1 LTDSLRAVIL
11 YTCGQKKAM
20 ASLGHACGRAAKALD
35 QAGYEYEIR
44 PLPGYRLLPWTWEER
59 RKGRAEIQAMT
70 GQINLPVL
78 LLDEDRAIV
87 GSGEIVDWARAH
99 PRTQPEVGGG

>member
-1 LTDSLRAVIL
+1 VIL

-35 QAGYEYEIR
+35 QAGYKYEIR
-44 PLPGYRLLPWTWEER
+44 ALPGYRLLPWTWDDR
-59 RKGRAEIQAMT
+59 RNGRDEVKEIT

-78 LLDEDRAIV
+78 LLDDGRAIV
-87 GSGEIVDWARAH
+87 GSGEIVDWAHAH
-99 PRTQPEVGGG
+99 PRSQPDV